1 VKVAATLRG
10 VLRRR
15 ALDITTS
22 VEGVAKV
29 RTRIS
34 PLGDTVTYV
43 ARSVI
48 NPVNESVLQ
57 AHDRALR
64 DALTSVARELRLVTA
79 GLRAAS
85 VLTALLLT
93 VGAYFGGDLRV
104 QLPAQPLVHWG
115 SLGGSFVLITGG
127 TWWLLRRLLV
137 RWLRRTSL

>member
-64 DALTSVARELRLVTA
+64 DALTSVARELRLLTA

-85 VLTALLLT
+85 VLTAVVLT
-93 VGAYFGGDLRV
+93 VGAFLGGDLRALMPMHPTV
-104 QLPAQPLVHWG
+104 RAGALAGTFTVLLVG
-115 SLGGSFVLITGG
+115 AYGVL
-127 TWWLLRRLLV
+127 RHLLV
-137 RWLRRTSL
+137 RWLLRASS